1 MKFKL
6 YFLCALLFLTSK
18 SIQGQQPPSD
28 PIGDSFFAPELVM
41 QHQEEIKLTDDQKN
55 FLKIELRKVQMRFT
69 ELQWKL
75 QDESEKMV
83 ALVKQQHIDEQQ
95 TLAQLDKIL
104 DAEREIKRL
113 QIALIV
119 KIKNSLTAE
128 QQARLQEIKNK
139 AREK

>member
-55 FLKIELRKVQMRFT
+55 FLKTELRKVQMRFT